1 MIKLPFEKR
10 TLMTRFYYLLLVLV
24 FILSGCNQNPSQKSN
39 RIQPI
44 ISQLS
49 GTDSMIINQLT
60 DRSSIYYLEGGVSAV
75 VFDDF
80 MKEAEDIA
88 KKSGNKSQ
96 LAYIYNQVGKR
107 YRNRALYGQAMKY
120 HQMALDWATQA
131 QNDQILTSVYNQLGV
146 VYRRIDDNPMALEMH
161 MKSLRLAEQLN
172 DTFSISSAINSIG
185 NVNYN
190 MGRYHTSIE
199 YFQKSLELSRK
210 MNNKLGQAINY
221 NNMGEALLGLGE
233 VDSALTCFYISLKYN
248 RQINSRIGESICF
261 NGIGAAYNAL
271 GKPQQALGY
280 LDEALKINR
289 ELGDVMQEAISY
301 TKIGA
306 TYLNINELGR
316 ALSNL
321 QNAYALSL
329 RIGSKFQ
336 VEESSRL
343 MGALY
348 EKRGDYERGLAF
360 FKTAAAYRDSM
371 INEKNMHHMAT
382 MEAIFD
388 SDRQRSR
395 IEELNTQTIEQR
407 SLLERQRWML
417 TAAFAMFLVLSLVVI
432 LVVHQLRLK
441 GRYRNLKHQ
450 QRLLRSQMNPHFIF
464 NALSAIQ
471 VFVLENDIEKST
483 RFLSDFAKLM
493 RQVLRSTNEDYISLE
508 DEKSILNYYLELQRL
523 RFMSP
528 FEFSI
533 HVDETLH
540 SCRTMIPPMITQP
553 FVENAIEHGIR
564 PLGGE
569 GKVDITFRHSGSQ
582 MIVEVEDNGIGIEKS
597 KEMNK
602 SGRGHESMAID
613 ITRERLEVI
622 RRDSGGKV
630 GLEIIDK
637 KQVNPFDKGTL
648 VRIIF
653 PLVEFTPKNAKTHP
667 GNGLKKN
674 KKSMDKVI
682 G

>member
-1 MIKLPFEKR
+1 MINLAFEKR
-10 TLMTRFYYLLLVLV
+10 TLMARLYLLTMILVL
-24 FILSGCNQNPSQKSN
+24 ILVGCDRAPARKSN
-39 RIQPI
+39 SMQPV
-44 ISQLS
+44 SELS
-49 GTDSMIINQLT
+49 GTDSVIVKQLME
-60 DRSSIYYLEGGVSAV
+60 RSSAYFKEGGISAT

-88 KKSGNKSQ
+88 KKSGSKSQ
-96 LAYIYNQVGKR
+96 LALIYNQVGKR
-107 YRNRALYGQAMKY
+107 YRNRALYGEAMKY
-120 HQMALDWATQA
+120 HQMALDLATQA
-131 QNDQILTSVYNQLGV
+131 QNDQILTSVYNQIGV

-161 MKSLRLAEQLN
+161 MKALKLAEALN

-199 YFQKSLELSRK
+199 YFQKSLELSAG
-210 MNNKLGQAINY
+210 MNNKLGLAINY
-221 NNMGEALLGLGE
+221 NNMGESLLSLGE
-233 VDSALTCFYISLKYN
+233 VDSALTCFYTSLKYN

-261 NGIGAAYNAL
+261 NSIGAAYIAL
-271 GKPQQALGY
+271 GKPHQALGY
-280 LDEALKINR
+280 LDEALKINQ

-306 TYLNINELGR
+306 TYLNMNELTR
-316 ALSNL
+316 AMTHL
-321 QNAYALSL
+321 QKGYDLSL

-336 VEESSRL
+336 VEEASRL
-343 MGALY
+343 LGALF
-348 EKRGDYERGLAF
+348 EKRGDYERGLEF
-360 FKTAAAYRDSM
+360 FKTAAAFRDSM
-371 INEKNMHHMAT
+371 INEKNMHHLAT

-388 SDRQRSR
+388 SDRQRNR
-395 IEELNTQTIEQR
+395 IEELNQQTLQQR
-407 SLLERQRWML
+407 SLLERQKWML
-417 TAAFAMFLVLSLVVI
+417 IAVFALILVLSLVVL
-432 LVVHQLRLK
+432 LVARQFRLQ
-441 GRYRNLKHQ
+441 GRFRNLKHQ

-493 RQVLRSTNEDYISLE
+493 RQVLRSSNQDYISLE
-508 DEKSILNYYLELQRL
+508 EEKNILNYYLELQRL

-528 FEFSI
+528 FEFFI
-533 HVDETLH
+533 HVDETLKPD
-540 SCRTMIPPMITQP
+540 RIMIPPMITQP

-569 GKVDITFRHSGSQ
+569 GRVDITFRHAENL
-582 MIVEVEDNGIGIEKS
+582 MIIEVEDNGIGIDKS
-597 KEMNK
+597 KKMKEA
-602 SGRGHESMAID
+602 GRGHESMALD

-653 PLVEFTPKNAKTHP
+653 PIVEVYPKGLAA
-667 GNGLKKN
+667 NGH
-674 KKSMDKVI
+674 KKSKNLMDKVT